1 MGKSTSIPPSTVDMM
16 QWLFAAVFIVLIC
29 KAFFCVQHHQIS
41 AVETPIVTPVTVS
54 DPVQAKSPAVSL
66 EKKIAAIHNEKDDM
80 VNKLAEK
87 KIPSVRIKREEI
99 LYGTLIEQ
107 AADRHQVDPALVKA
121 IIMAESGYNPKA
133 ISKKGAKGLMQ
144 LMPKTA
150 EALGVEDSFNPEDN
164 IDAGVEYFRKLL
176 NRFDGDIE
184 LALAAYNAGSR
195 KVRKHKGVP
204 PYKATQ
210 YYIKKVLKYYQTYKE
225 PMPAETGRT

>member
-1 MGKSTSIPPSTVDMM
+1 MEKSTSIPPSTVDMI
-16 QWLFAAVFIVLIC
+16 QWIFAAVFIVLVCRMSIC
-29 KAFFCVQHHQIS
+29 MEHDQVS
-41 AVETPIVTPVTVS
+41 ADAIPMVS
-54 DPVQAKSPAVSL
+54 LGSVSNPVQEKSLAALP
-66 EKKIAAIHNEKDDM
+66 EKKVAAIHDEKDDKVHM
-80 VNKLAEK
+80 LAEK
-87 KIPSVRIKREEI
+87 KIFSVRIKREEI
-99 LYGTLIEQ
+99 LYGNFIER

-121 IIMAESGYNPKA
+121 IIMAESGYNTKA

-176 NRFDGDIE
+176 NRFDGNVE

-195 KVRKHKGVP
+195 KVRKHRGVP
-204 PYKATQ
+204 PYKATK
-210 YYIKKVLKYYQTYKE
+210 YYIKKVLKYYETYKE